1 MQYTYLTEAYNGTYV
16 DTTPQNGYTLRT
28 YPEMDTKLTL
38 LTVPEDPALPLYS
51 SQNFSE
57 LDVTPGNK
65 FRVQDGILSVDK
77 RSGIKRFFTRDGR
90 TTTLKF
96 LKNHTGEMTFHQL
109 FTIIHCLL
117 ETYKKDKKWCEKAL
131 ELLHRSEYNSQ

>member
-1 MQYTYLTEAYNGTYV
+1 MQYAYLSEAYNGTYV
-16 DTTPQNGYTLRT
+16 DTTCQNEYTMRT
-28 YPEMDTKLTL
+28 YPEIDTKLTFP
-38 LTVPEDPALPLYS
+38 TIPEESVLPSYS
-51 SQNFSE
+51 SQDFSE

-65 FRVQDGILSVDK
+65 FRIQNGILSVDK

-90 TTTLKF
+90 TKTLEF
-96 LKNHTGEMTFHQL
+96 LKNHKGEMTFHQL

-131 ELLHRSEYNSQ
+131 ELLHRSEYDS